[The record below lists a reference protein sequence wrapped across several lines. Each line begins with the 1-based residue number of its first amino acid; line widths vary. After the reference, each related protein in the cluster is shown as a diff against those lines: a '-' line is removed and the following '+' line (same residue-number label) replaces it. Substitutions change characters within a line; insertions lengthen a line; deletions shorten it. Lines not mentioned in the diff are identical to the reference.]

1 MTRFSRKRSGPPGES
16 LMKRL
21 ALATALLLGT
31 AVLSAQPPTIG
42 EFFDRFTTEW
52 VRQNPNQAVNARFFS
67 GAEQQALD
75 RQLTPQ
81 TDEWGRSRRERA
93 RRGLADLARYD
104 FSRLNTMDRRS

>member
-1 MTRFSRKRSGPPGES
+1 
-16 LMKRL
+16 MKRL
-21 ALATALLLGT
+21 ALATVVLIGT

-52 VRQNPNQAVNARFFS
+52 VRENPNQAVNARFFS

-81 TDEWGRSRRERA
+81 TDEWARSRRERA

-104 FSRLNTMDRRS
+104 FSRLNTMDRRSPN